1 MTQSQYSSSGH
12 RHCIQTLRR
21 SPLLQRYPL
30 RIPLFFVLGSVLLIL
45 MSFSTNAVIPVLAF
59 IGVPSTLLCLS
70 LAFVLGIV
78 GILIGIISM
87 IETFERHYSQQAVM
101 FPKPKEHSYDR

>member
-1 MTQSQYSSSGH
+1 M
-12 RHCIQTLRR
+12 
-21 SPLLQRYPL
+21 
-30 RIPLFFVLGSVLLIL
+30 LFLLGSLVLVLA
-45 MSFSTNAVIPVLAF
+45 SFSPGAVIPVLAF

-87 IETFERHYSQQAVM
+87 IETFERHYSQRTVM
-101 FPKPKEHSYDR
+101 FAKPKEHSYDR